1 MMLQIRNMESDR
13 CIVKVKNELCRLGFQ
28 FRSVELGEAELKSDL
43 SVDQISLV
51 DKALR
56 RSGLELIEN
65 KKNHIIESIKAAIS
79 RLIYLTDVQIKIR
92 LSDYLIKSVN
102 FDYAYLSN
110 LFSAMEGITIEKY
123 YILKKIERAKELLGS
138 GKLTLSD
145 IAFKLQYSSLSHL
158 SNQFKKITGVAPSN
172 FTRRRS
178 NRRIK

>member
-1 MMLQIRNMESDR
+1 
-13 CIVKVKNELCRLGFQ
+13 
-28 FRSVELGEAELKSDL
+28 
-43 SVDQISLV
+43 
-51 DKALR
+51 
-56 RSGLELIEN
+56 
-65 KKNHIIESIKAAIS
+65 
-79 RLIYLTDVQIKIR
+79 
-92 LSDYLIKSVN
+92 
-102 FDYAYLSN
+102 
-110 LFSAMEGITIEKY
+110 MEGITIEKY